1 MGSSDCSGE
10 PISVS
15 PPSFLIAGAGG
26 NASLTPRWDRV
37 DSRRLIALAR
47 KIYFQHLSE
56 STHSLDPCGVVVK
69 INLTEGRVVLEAPTL
84 LPDEQF
90 ISAELISRRLRR
102 PRNPK
107 ERLKGQGS

>member
-1 MGSSDCSGE
+1 M
-10 PISVS
+10 
-15 PPSFLIAGAGG
+15 IAGAGG

-56 STHSLDPCGVVVK
+56 SAQSLEPCGVVVN
-69 INLTEGRVVLEAPTL
+69 IDLSEGRVVLEPPTL

-90 ISAELISRRLRR
+90 IAAELISRRLRR

-107 ERLKGQGS
+107 ERIRGQGS

>member
-1 MGSSDCSGE
+1 
-10 PISVS
+10 
-15 PPSFLIAGAGG
+15 
-26 NASLTPRWDRV
+26 V

-56 STHSLDPCGVVVK
+56 SAQSLEPCGVVVN
-69 INLTEGRVVLEAPTL
+69 IDLSEGRVVLEPPTL

-90 ISAELISRRLRR
+90 IGAELISRRLRR

-107 ERLKGQGS
+107 ERLRGQGS

>member
-15 PPSFLIAGAGG
+15 PPSFVIAGAGG

-37 DSRRLIALAR
+37 DSRRMIALAR
-47 KIYFQHLSE
+47 RIYFQHLSE
-56 STHSLDPCGVVVK
+56 SAQSREPCGVVVT
-69 INLTEGRVVLEAPTL
+69 LDLSEGHVVFEPPTL

-90 ISAELISRRLRR
+90 ISAELISKRLRR

-107 ERLKGQGS
+107 ERFRGQGS

>member
-1 MGSSDCSGE
+1 M
-10 PISVS
+10 
-15 PPSFLIAGAGG
+15 IAGAGG

-56 STHSLDPCGVVVK
+56 STHSIEPCGVVVN
-69 INLTEGRVVLEAPTL
+69 INLNEGRVVIDTPTL

-107 ERLKGQGS
+107 DRLRGQGS

>member
-10 PISVS
+10 PISDS
-15 PPSFLIAGAGG
+15 PPSFVIAGAGG

-107 ERLKGQGS
+107 ERVKGHGS

>member
-15 PPSFLIAGAGG
+15 PPSFVIAGAGG
-26 NASLTPRWDRV
+26 NASFTPRWDQV

-47 KIYFQHLSE
+47 RIYFQHLSE
-56 STHSLDPCGVVVK
+56 STHALEPYGVVLN
-69 INLTEGRVVLEAPTL
+69 IDLTEGRVVLDAPTL
-84 LPDEQF
+84 LPHEQF

-107 ERLKGQGS
+107 DRLKGNGS

>member
-1 MGSSDCSGE
+1 M
-10 PISVS
+10 
-15 PPSFLIAGAGG
+15 IAGAGR

-56 STHSLDPCGVVVK
+56 SGHSLEPCGVVVN
-69 INLTEGRVVLEAPTL
+69 INHSEGRVVIDAPTL

-90 ISAELISRRLRR
+90 ISAELISRRLKR

-107 ERLKGQGS
+107 DRIRGPGS

>member
-15 PPSFLIAGAGG
+15 TPSFVIAGAGG

-107 ERLKGQGS
+107 ERVKGQGS

>member
-15 PPSFLIAGAGG
+15 PPSFVIAGAGG

-56 STHSLDPCGVVVK
+56 SPHSLEPCGVVVN
-69 INLTEGRVVLEAPTL
+69 INLTEGHVVLEAPTL
-84 LPDEQF
+84 LPHEQF

-107 ERLKGQGS
+107 ERLKGQRS

>member
-10 PISVS
+10 SISVS

-107 ERLKGQGS
+107 ERVKGQGS

>member
-1 MGSSDCSGE
+1 VGSSECSGE

-15 PPSFLIAGAGG
+15 PPSFVIAGAGG

-47 KIYFQHLSE
+47 SIYFQHLSE
-56 STHSLDPCGVVVK
+56 STHSLEPYGVVVN
-69 INLTEGRVVLEAPTL
+69 IHLTEGRVVLDAPTL

-102 PRNPK
+102 SRHPK
-107 ERLKGQGS
+107 ERLRGQGS

>member
-15 PPSFLIAGAGG
+15 PPSFVIAGAGG

-56 STHSLDPCGVVVK
+56 STHSIEPCGVVVN
-69 INLTEGRVVLEAPTL
+69 INLNEGRVVIDAPTL

-107 ERLKGQGS
+107 DRLRGQGS

>member
-1 MGSSDCSGE
+1 MGSSDCSGG

-15 PPSFLIAGAGG
+15 PPSFVIAGAGG

-107 ERLKGQGS
+107 ERVKGQGS